1 MSKVCKVKLLD
12 GSFTSQVSRH
22 TIKDVDGHPL
32 WSSVYLTTEP
42 EACVETHRDF
52 IRAGADIIQSSCY
65 QANVDNLTKLGYSE
79 QEALDLLHK
88 SVQLMNSAKDKENQ
102 SHIETAASI
111 GPYGTVLRDGS
122 EYSGHYVD
130 SMTEADLIA
139 WHRPN
144 VEALVRAGVD
154 YLALETIPAEKEA
167 LALVKLLRE
176 FPGQKAWLSFSCK
189 DDTHTSHGE
198 LISSA
203 VTSCLLANPD
213 QIQAIGVNCVRP
225 SHVSTLV
232 RCIKQSHPT
241 VQSIV
246 YPNKGGVWDSVH
258 MKWLDTEG
266 EYSILHYV
274 PQWLEEGVNIIGGCC
289 EVTSFEIQQM
299 RIMIDEFNTKKN
311 D

>member
-1 MSKVCKVKLLD
+1 MSKICKVKLLD

-52 IRAGADIIQSSCY
+52 IRG
-65 QANVDNLTKLGYSE
+65 
-79 QEALDLLHK
+79 
-88 SVQLMNSAKDKENQ
+88 
-102 SHIETAASI
+102 HIETAASI

-241 VQSIV
+241 VQTIV

-258 MKWLDTEG
+258 MK
-266 EYSILHYV
+266 
-274 PQWLEEGVNIIGGCC
+274 
-289 EVTSFEIQQM
+289 
-299 RIMIDEFNTKKN
+299 
-311 D
+311 

>member
-1 MSKVCKVKLLD
+1 MADFHGGHIETAASIGPYGTVLRD
-12 GSFTSQVSRH
+12 GSEYSGH
-22 TIKDVDGHPL
+22 YVD
-32 WSSVYLTTEP
+32 SMTEADLIAWHRP
-42 EACVETHRDF
+42 NVEALV
-52 IRAGADIIQSSCY
+52 RAG
-65 QANVDNLTKLGYSE
+65 
-79 QEALDLLHK
+79 
-88 SVQLMNSAKDKENQ
+88 
-102 SHIETAASI
+102 HIETAASI

-241 VQSIV
+241 VQTIV

-258 MKWLDTEG
+258 MKWLDTED

-289 EVTSFEIQQM
+289 EVTSYEIQQM